1 MLFSLHAFVRWRA
14 QSVGNH
20 AVIRDAT
27 EGYWIMKDM
36 VEMYKALRQL
46 KKDEAGVTMVEYG
59 LMAALIAVVCIGAVT
74 LLGTTLSAKFTAVQA
89 AVAAA

>member
-1 MLFSLHAFVRWRA
+1 
-14 QSVGNH
+14 
-20 AVIRDAT
+20 
-27 EGYWIMKDM
+27 MKDM